1 MYVNAELFK
10 VKLHQRKMPPLKLT
24 QYEEDPITDGS
35 KDETEL
41 GL

>member
-10 VKLHQRKMPPLKLT
+10 VKLHQRKMPPLEFT
-24 QYEEDPITDGS
+24 QYEDPITDGS